1 MLIENLGNVTFVNG
15 ILRVQCMSVD
25 TDGAV
30 KESGVIQIPA
40 GSLNGVLKGLI
51 SASKS
56 IEEKLNS
63 LDDDTNTQTK
73 EKSKSKS
80 KSKSKKTN

>member
-40 GSLNGVLKGLI
+40 GSLNGVLNGLI
-51 SASKS
+51 
-56 IEEKLNS
+56 LS
-63 LDDDTNTQTK
+63 LIHI
-73 EKSKSKS
+73 
-80 KSKSKKTN
+80 